1 MNIQNMNTLAED
13 KETDKDFLSVDERNG
28 LPSASG
34 LERIAL
40 CPGSWQ
46 IESQC
51 PRDEGGE
58 DAASGTRIH
67 AWLAGEQVELS
78 EDEASI
84 AEKCREQASS
94 LIAAGS
100 TKSIEQRLWYA
111 DKSGSILYSGQAD
124 IIARIG
130 DSALI
135 VDYKTGRGAVAAS
148 PENIQLRALAV
159 LVKHNFPDVQHVSVA
174 IIQPLARKEPVVCE
188 YGPEELEQAEK
199 QILSIL
205 ETAQRPDAPLIPSE
219 PACKYCRAK
228 TICPALRKTITTP
241 EIEDMNN
248 AKTVMAAS
256 SASLT
261 PADLGELVAHK
272 VPLARMLCDALEK
285 EAMSRLCKDP
295 ESVPGLALDTETPR
309 VTDSV
314 KLWERSWLAANDK
327 LTPAGRAKSGAGAE
341 AKTASELAFSGM
353 IETKLIERRSWTD
366 KSKAAETLQAA
377 LSPEQYREVAGKII
391 INK

>member
-1 MNIQNMNTLAED
+1 MNTLAED
-13 KETDKDFLSVDERNG
+13 KGTDKDSLSVDERNG

-40 CPGSWQ
+40 CPGSWRL
-46 IESQC
+46 ESLC

-67 AWLAGEQVELS
+67 AFLAGEDIELS
-78 EDEASI
+78 DDELNLAKKCVNQAALLI
-84 AEKCREQASS
+84 QPDFEKSV
-94 LIAAGS
+94 
-100 TKSIEQRLWYA
+100 EQRLWYRNA
-111 DKSGSILYSGQAD
+111 EGERLFSGQSD
-124 IIARIG
+124 VIARK
-130 DSALI
+130 DDVALVI
-135 VDYKTGRGAVAAS
+135 DYKTGRGEVSAS
-148 PENIQLRALAV
+148 SENLQLRGLAV
-159 LVKHNFPDVQHVSVA
+159 LVKHNCPWVQRVSVA

-188 YGPEELEQAEK
+188 YGLEELEQAEK

-205 ETAQRPDAPLIPSE
+205 EDARKSDAPLVPSE
-219 PACKYCRAK
+219 SACKYCRAK

-241 EIEDMNN
+241 QIEDMNN
-248 AKTVMAAS
+248 AKTLMAAS

-285 EAMSRLCKDP
+285 EAMARLCKDP
-295 ESVPGLALDTETPR
+295 DSVPGLTLDTETPR

-314 KLWERSWLAANDK
+314 KLWERSWLTANDK

-341 AKTASELAFSGM
+341 AKIASESAFSGL

-366 KSKAAETLQAA
+366 KTKASETLKSA
-377 LSPEQYREVAGKII
+377 LSPEQYREVSGKII
-391 INK
+391 ISK